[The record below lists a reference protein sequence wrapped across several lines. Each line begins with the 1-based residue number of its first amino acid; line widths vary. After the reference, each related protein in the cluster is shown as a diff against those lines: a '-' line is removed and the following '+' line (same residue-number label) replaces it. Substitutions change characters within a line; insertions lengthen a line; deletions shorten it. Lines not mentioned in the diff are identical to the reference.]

1 MRQCR
6 LWNKS
11 IIRLSFLTVV
21 IILLV
26 TVPLLV
32 TNANTAK
39 SASEVI
45 LHLVDE
51 NGIALT
57 NVKLTARYVSSNK
70 VCQRGETNNAGIIQ
84 THLPSGKY
92 YFTGDISALNSR
104 MPYFINIKG
113 NDKMMFYYISEP
125 VEITG
130 DAKVLFLAVN
140 SGDYV
145 DVGDIAGDKN
155 FMLYV
160 YQDALGINTFINVHS
175 SANGVRLFLPMRKNY
190 YFANQS
196 NVLSLKWPVYATP
209 GLRFVFS
216 AS

>member
-1 MRQCR
+1 MI
-6 LWNKS
+6 K
-11 IIRLSFLTVV
+11 LSFLTVAV
-21 IILLV
+21 FLMGAF
-26 TVPLLV
+26 PLSV
-32 TNANTAK
+32 TNANMVKNT
-39 SASEVI
+39 SPVI
-45 LHLVDE
+45 VRLVDE
-51 NGIALT
+51 NGIAIT
-57 NVKLTARYVSSNK
+57 SVKLTARYASSNK
-70 VCQRGETNNAGIIQ
+70 VCQHGETDNTGMIQ
-84 THLPSGKY
+84 MSLPHGKY
-92 YFTGDISALNSR
+92 YFTGDISTLNFR

-125 VEITG
+125 LEITG
-130 DAKVLFLAVN
+130 GTKEIALTVN

-155 FMLYV
+155 FILYV
-160 YQDALGINTFINVHS
+160 YQGKLGINTFINVHS